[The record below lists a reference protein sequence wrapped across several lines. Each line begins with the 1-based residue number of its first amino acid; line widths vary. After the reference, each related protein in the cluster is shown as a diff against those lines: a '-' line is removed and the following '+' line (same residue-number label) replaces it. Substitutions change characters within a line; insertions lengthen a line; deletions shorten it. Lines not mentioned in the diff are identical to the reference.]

1 MKIIKLDATESTNL
15 YLDQLFSNIDLEDY
29 SMVVSEYQ
37 SRGRGQFGNFWY
49 SEKGKNLLIS
59 ILKKNINLS
68 IKDQFYINVR
78 VSLSVYMTMKFFKI
92 PNLSIKWPND
102 ILSCEKKIAG
112 ILIKFASKQK
122 LIRYAILGLGINVNQ
137 TSFNNLPNAS
147 SMKCILGN
155 SIEIDELRIEFIKNL
170 KYYFK
175 VQDKDELLMQYNNL
189 LFKKEQLCNFKMNNG
204 THFEAKIICVLRNGK
219 LQLRINETIKDFDL
233 KSIKMI
239 Y

>member
-1 MKIIKLDATESTNL
+1 MQIIKLDATESTNQ
-15 YLDQLFSNIDLEDY
+15 YLDELFCNIDLEDY
-29 SMVVSEYQ
+29 SMVVSKYQ

-49 SEKGKNLLIS
+49 SEKDKNLLIS
-59 ILKKNINLS
+59 ILKKNIDIC
-68 IKDQFYINVR
+68 IKDQFYINIR
-78 VSLSVYMTMKFFKI
+78 VSLSVYMTMKFFKV
-92 PNLSIKWPND
+92 PNISIKWPND

-112 ILIKFASKQK
+112 ILIKFALKHK
-122 LIRYAILGLGINVNQ
+122 LVRYAIIGLGINVNQ

-147 SMKCILGN
+147 SMKCVLGN
-155 SIEIDELRIEFIKNL
+155 SIEIDKLRTEFIKYL

-175 VQDKDELLMQYNNL
+175 IQDKDELLMQYNNL
-189 LFKKEQLCNFKMNNG
+189 LFRKDQLCDFKMNNG
-204 THFEAKIICVLRNGK
+204 TFFKAKIICVQSNGK